1 MNEIRFIMKKL
12 IFIFTALALQITS
25 YAQHPTVKNFDK
37 DTYKGGNQN
46 WNIAQDKAGNMI
58 FANTG
63 ILSFDGTEWTL
74 TKTNNHTGVRSLLYD
89 MESERLYYGAANEF
103 GFTCIDEENRKS
115 HEQLT
120 EGVNITME
128 DIWAI
133 HKIGSDLWLRENRNI
148 YRYDFQSIKQY
159 SFQDKISC
167 SAVIGGDMFIFVNNF
182 GVFRLEKDGTFA
194 SLPGAESLKEKRTV
208 SILPY
213 GGSVMFVCSNGEI
226 FVYKDMQLSTFNN
239 IFRKETEQATVYCA
253 KCNERYLA
261 LGTVTD
267 GVFIVELKT
276 GRKMHLN
283 TYSGLQN
290 NTVLSMFFDME
301 GNLWLG
307 LDKGI
312 DLILLSSAVYSL
324 FGNPDAFGTGYASE
338 IYDGKLWLGTNQG
351 LYCATAYEN
360 GSIPDDDM
368 FISIKEAKGQVWS
381 LMTYDDRLFCCHDR
395 GIYIIKGNRC
405 QHIPM
410 NGAWKLEKLRERP
423 DYLLGSSY
431 DRLFL
436 LKSDGKNWRFDSWIS
451 GFEDATKAFEE
462 DADRTIWFSHW
473 IKGLFK
479 LKLDIESKSIT
490 ESSFMS
496 RNNGF
501 PEDWSNIP
509 IEVNNE
515 IVFTTANGFYGYD
528 RYSGQAFPLE
538 MMNSIFEN
546 PPQGASVFFSP
557 YGYAYFSSSSLQ
569 AVSYKDKEGRTIVD
583 SLSLKSLTSKRL
595 QGFEDI
601 RCISEKHILVNT
613 NEGFSIVDMDMLK
626 EGTLRKTPQVYIKEI
641 LTNNEEI
648 VYASFGS
655 HPVDGN
661 GLQIPYGNNT
671 LEVKAG
677 YPEFET
683 INGIRFSFFLEN
695 YDKNWSQYSES
706 NKKEYTKLPHG
717 RYVLKV
723 RAMDNLHSQAS
734 ETSMEIHI
742 MTPWY
747 YSATAIIAYILLGGL
762 FIFMTYEFMYRFSV
776 KKARLHAMKKEEELK
791 RKQIKQE
798 LDHKAHDLA
807 ASTMNVIRKNEI
819 LLDID
824 TELEKV
830 AENIAEDRN
839 KSLKLLAKI
848 RQQIKEN
855 IQHDDIWQKFEENFD
870 IVYDDFLKRLGARY
884 PHLTISDKK
893 MCAYLKMDLSSK
905 EIAPL
910 LNLTVR
916 SVEMTRYR
924 LRKKLGLNREDNLT
938 EFLQNF

>member
-1 MNEIRFIMKKL
+1 MKKL
-12 IFIFTALALQITS
+12 ILAFVIMALQITC
-25 YAQHPTVKNFDK
+25 YGQHPKVRNFDK
-37 DTYKGGNQN
+37 DTYKGGNQI
-46 WNIAQDKAGNMI
+46 WQIAQDKAGNMI

-63 ILSFDGTEWTL
+63 ILSYDGTEWTL
-74 TKTNNHTGVRSLLYD
+74 TQTDNRTTVRSLLYD
-89 MESERLYYGAANEF
+89 HESERLYYGAANEF
-103 GFTCIDEENRKS
+103 GYTCIDEENRKS
-115 HEQLT
+115 HKALT
-120 EGVNITME
+120 EGINITME

-133 HKIGSDLWLRENRNI
+133 HKIGSDLWLRENTNI
-148 YRYDFQSIKQY
+148 YCYDFQSIKQY
-159 SFQDKISC
+159 SFQDKVSC
-167 SAVIGGDMFIFVNNF
+167 SAVMGQKLLIFVNNH
-182 GVFRLEKDGTFA
+182 GVFSLEDDGHFTA
-194 SLPGAESLKEKRTV
+194 LPGTESLKEKRVV
-208 SILPY
+208 SIIPY
-213 GGSVMFVCSNGEI
+213 EENIVFVCSNGEI
-226 FVYKDMQLSTFNN
+226 YLYDDKQMSIFNN
-239 IFRKETEQATVYCA
+239 SFKKETEQATIYCA
-253 KCNERYLA
+253 DSNGRYLA

-267 GVFIVELKT
+267 GVYILDLST

-290 NTVLSMFFDME
+290 NTVLSMFFDLE

-312 DLILLSSAVYSL
+312 DLILLSSSVYSL
-324 FGNPDAFGTGYASE
+324 FGNSDAFGTGYASE
-338 IYDGKLWLGTNQG
+338 IYDGRLWLGTNQG
-351 LYCATAYEN
+351 LYCAPMHEN
-360 GSIPDDDM
+360 GSIPDDRM
-368 FISIKEAKGQVWS
+368 FTSIREAKGQVWS
-381 LMTYDDRLFCCHDR
+381 LMAYDGRLFCCHDR
-395 GIYIIKGNRC
+395 GIYIIKGKRC

-410 NGAWKLEKLRERP
+410 NGAWKLEKLREWP
-423 DYLLGSSY
+423 GYLLGSSY

-436 LKSDGKNWRFDSWIS
+436 LKSDGGNWIFDSWIT
-451 GFEDATKAFEE
+451 GFDDATKAFEE
-462 DADRTIWFSHW
+462 DYDGTIWFSHW

-479 LKLDIESKSIT
+479 LKLDMESKSIT
-490 ESSFMS
+490 ESLFMS

-509 IEVNNE
+509 LEVNNK
-515 IVFTTANGFYGYD
+515 IIFTTARGIYGYD
-528 RYSGQAFPLE
+528 RYSGKAFPLE
-538 MMNSIFEN
+538 IINSMFEN

-557 YGYAYFSSSSLQ
+557 YGYTYFSSSSLQ
-569 AVSYKDKEGRTIVD
+569 AISYKDQEGRTIVD
-583 SLSLKSLTSKRL
+583 SLSLKSLTAKRL

-601 RCISEKHILVNT
+601 RCLSEKHILVNT
-613 NEGFSIVDMDMLK
+613 NEGFSLVDMDMLK
-626 EGTLRKTPQVYIKEI
+626 EGTHRKTPQVYIKEI
-641 LTNNEEI
+641 QTNNEEI

-655 HPVDGN
+655 HPVNEN
-661 GLQIPYGNNT
+661 GLQIPFKSNT

-723 RAMDNLHSQAS
+723 RAMDNIHSQAS

-747 YSATAIIAYILLGGL
+747 YSTTAILVYMLLGGL
-762 FIFMTYEFMYRFSV
+762 FIFMTYEIMYRFSI
-776 KKARLHAMKKEEELK
+776 KKARLLAMKKEEELK
-791 RKQIKQE
+791 QKQIKQE

-824 TELEKV
+824 TELEEV
-830 AENIAEDRN
+830 AESIAEDRN

-855 IQHDDIWQKFEENFD
+855 IQHDDIWQKFEENFN
-870 IVYDDFLKRLGARY
+870 IVYDDFLKRLGTKY

>member
-1 MNEIRFIMKKL
+1 MKKL
-12 IFIFTALALQITS
+12 ILASVILALQIAC
-25 YAQHPTVKNFDK
+25 YGQHPKVRNFDK

-46 WNIAQDKAGNMI
+46 WQIAQDKAGNMI

-63 ILSFDGTEWTL
+63 ILSYDGTEWTL
-74 TKTNNHTGVRSLLYD
+74 THTDNRTTVRSLLYD
-89 MESERLYYGAANEF
+89 QDSERLYYGAANEF
-103 GFTCIDEENRKS
+103 GYTCIDDKYRKS
-115 HEQLT
+115 HKALT
-120 EGVNITME
+120 EGINVTME
-128 DIWAI
+128 DIWAV
-133 HKIGSDLWLRENRNI
+133 HKIGPDLWLRENRDM

-167 SAVIGGDMFIFVNNF
+167 SSIIGDDLYIFVNNS
-182 GVFRLEKDGTFA
+182 GAFRLEKDGKFA
-194 SLPGAESLKEKRTV
+194 KLLGAELLKEKRAV
-208 SILPY
+208 SIIQY
-213 GGSVMFVCSNGEI
+213 GDSVMFVCSNGDI
-226 FVYKDMQLSTFNN
+226 FIYKDMQLSPFDNS
-239 IFRKETEQATVYCA
+239 FKKETEQATVYCA
-253 KCNERYLA
+253 CCNGRYLA

-267 GVFIVELKT
+267 GVFILEMNT

-290 NTVLSMFFDME
+290 NTVLSMFFDIE

-312 DLILLSSAVYSL
+312 DLIQLSSSVYSL

-351 LYCATAYEN
+351 LYSAPVHEDEL
-360 GSIPDDDM
+360 IQDDNL
-368 FISIKEAKGQVWS
+368 FRSIKEAKGQVWS

-395 GIYIIKGNRC
+395 GIYIIKGNSC

-410 NGAWKLEKLRERP
+410 NGAWKLEKLREWP

-436 LKSDGKNWRFDSWIS
+436 LKSDGRNWHFDSWLS

-462 DADRTIWFSHW
+462 DTDGTIWFSHW
-473 IKGLFK
+473 IKGLFR
-479 LKLDIESKSIT
+479 LRLNMESKSIT
-490 ESSFMS
+490 ESLFMS
-496 RNNGF
+496 RHNGF

-515 IVFTTANGFYGYD
+515 IVFTTAQGFYGYD
-528 RYSGQAFPLE
+528 KYSGQAFPLE
-538 MMNSIFEN
+538 IMNSMFNN
-546 PPQGASVFFSP
+546 PPQGASVFLSP
-557 YGYAYFSSSSLQ
+557 YGYVYFSSSSLQ
-569 AVSYKDKEGRTIVD
+569 AVSYKDKEGRVIVD

-601 RCISEKHILVNT
+601 RYLSEKHILINT
-613 NEGFSIVDMDMLK
+613 NEGFSIVDMDKLK

-655 HPVDGN
+655 HPDIGN
-661 GLQIPYGNNT
+661 GLHIPYGSNT
-671 LEVKAG
+671 LEVKAS

-695 YDKNWSQYSES
+695 YDKNWSQYSEN

-717 RYVLKV
+717 RYILKV

-734 ETSMEIHI
+734 ETAMEIHI
-742 MTPWY
+742 KTPWY
-747 YSATAIIAYILLGGL
+747 YTTTAILAYILLGGL

-776 KKARLHAMKKEEELK
+776 KKARLLAMKKEEEMK
-791 RKQIKQE
+791 QKQIKQE

-824 TELEKV
+824 IELEKV

-839 KSLKLLAKI
+839 KSLKLLARI

-870 IVYDDFLKRLGARY
+870 IVYDDFLKRLGARF